1 MKEGFA
7 AGGGG
12 IDNNFGQDGEAVSRD
27 VLFDIGVEFFNSGNN
42 ASLKTV
48 AIVFEGEI
56 PEIVHGNKYYEA

>member
-1 MKEGFA
+1 
-7 AGGGG
+7 
-12 IDNNFGQDGEAVSRD
+12 VSRD

-56 PEIVHGNKYYEA
+56 SEIVHGNKYYEP